1 MTQPTDP
8 APAFQAFSATHATV
22 LVTFAVATAVACAA
36 GRRWRETPRLAQGE
50 RAVGFAMFVVWLA
63 AQVYWFVPGNF
74 KIDEALPIHMCDLT
88 GLIAPLVLLTRRR
101 ALRALLYFWGIGLS
115 IHGMLTPVL
124 EDGPSH
130 VRFWLFWLTHASII
144 GTAIYDLVAGGF
156 RPNRRDWLLAIVGC
170 AAWLAL
176 VLVVNLSLDV
186 NYGYVGNVT
195 PERPTVI
202 DQLGPWPA
210 RVFKMIVA
218 VLVLFTVMWLPWELP
233 KWRRTRKRGE
243 YPALA

>member
-1 MTQPTDP
+1 MTLAADSTPD
-8 APAFQAFSATHATV
+8 FHAFSAIHATV
-22 LVTFAVATAVACAA
+22 LVTFAVVTALACVV
-36 GRRWRETPRLAQGE
+36 GRRRRGTAGLARGE
-50 RAVGFAMFVVWLA
+50 RTVGLAMLGVWLA
-63 AQVYWFVPGNF
+63 AQVYWFLPGNF
-74 KIDEALPIHMCDLT
+74 RIDEALPIHMCDIT

-144 GTAIYDLVAGGF
+144 GTAVYDLVAGGF
-156 RPNRRDWLLAIVGC
+156 RPKWFDWLLAIAAC
-170 AAWLAL
+170 AVWLAL

-186 NYGYVGNVT
+186 NYGYVGNTT

-202 DQLGPWPA
+202 DQLGPWPG

-218 VLVLFTVMWLPWELP
+218 VLALFTAMWLPWEIP
-233 KWRRTRKRGE
+233 KWRARRRAGR
-243 YPALA
+243 PALA